1 MWKQKH
7 RADTQRH
14 TASKEQSQ
22 NLNVCVRLTNSTQL
36 PPERFISKGK
46 LYKFK
51 NTIITQ
57 MLLPPQAHLRHRL
70 APSDQTPERTS
81 LRRSWAASSRI
92 T

>member
-1 MWKQKH
+1 MH
-7 RADTQRH
+7 RADAQRH

-22 NLNVCVRLTNSTQL
+22 NLNVCVCLTNYTQL
-36 PPERFISKGK
+36 PPEHFISKGK

-51 NTIITQ
+51 NIIITQ

-70 APSDQTPERTS
+70 ALSDQTPERTRLS
-81 LRRSWAASSRI
+81 RSWAAGPRI